1 MAARPLAL
9 TGLKLQALRPDL
21 KLQALTGLK
30 LEALARLTKLQ
41 ALTGLKLQAMTDLS
55 CRKSWVNKASR
66 GTDGVKA
73 ADTSGIKA
81 AITDWV

>member
-1 MAARPLAL
+1 MTGLKRLLAL
-9 TGLKLQALRPDL
+9 TDL
-21 KLQALTGLK
+21 T
-30 LEALARLTKLQ
+30 
-41 ALTGLKLQAMTDLS
+41 KLQAMTDLS